1 MALPQ
6 IIILYGPPNAG
17 KGTQSHFLKQLLTDR
32 YHLDFGSELRNF
44 VLNNVGDIK
53 SEQEIV
59 NPAAKKEDVEVALR
73 LKRDMKASL
82 PVQSD
87 DLKYVIES
95 AIISCVE
102 RGQGMIVEGPGRLV
116 EEAKWLS
123 GFMDSKKASV
133 CIFHLYVSLEE
144 VLKRSETRY
153 YLPGVSQ
160 PFMSLTDATEY
171 GKKDNLTPYRRAE
184 DEDTEGTKQ
193 RYKMMYS
200 DNFAKIISIYQ
211 LGAKCQVFTLDGHQ
225 APELVSA
232 DIKEY
237 FKRFCGVEI

>member
-17 KGTQSHFLKQLLTDR
+17 KGTQSYFLTQLLKDR

-44 VLNNVGDIK
+44 VNNNIGDIK
-53 SEQEIV
+53 LDTEII
-59 NPAAKKEDVEVALR
+59 NPNCKKEDVEVALR
-73 LKRDMKASL
+73 LKKDMKASL
-82 PVQSD
+82 PVQSE

-95 AIISCVE
+95 AIVGCVE

-116 EEAKWLS
+116 EEAQWLS
-123 GFMDSKKASV
+123 GFMDSKNVSV

-144 VLKRSETRY
+144 VLKRSATRY
-153 YLPGVSQ
+153 YLPGVQQ
-160 PFMSLTDATEY
+160 PFKSLDEATNY
-171 GKKDNLTPYRRAE
+171 GQKDGLTPFRRSE

-193 RYKMMYS
+193 RYKILYS

-211 LGAKCQVFTLDGHQ
+211 LGAKCQIFTLDGHKS
-225 APELVSA
+225 PNLVSE
-232 DIKEY
+232 DIRTY
-237 FKRFCGVEI
+237 FKRFCDVEI

>member
-17 KGTQSHFLKQLLTDR
+17 KGTQSHFLKQLLSDR

-44 VLNNVGDIK
+44 VAKNVGDIK
-53 SEQEIV
+53 LDEMVI
-59 NPAAKKEDVEVALR
+59 NPDSKPEDVEVAKR
-73 LKRDMKASL
+73 LKTDMKASN
-82 PVQSD
+82 PAQSE

-95 AIISCVE
+95 AIHGCIA

-123 GFMDSKKASV
+123 GFMASKNVDV

-144 VLKRSETRY
+144 VLKRASSRY
-153 YLPGVSQ
+153 YLPGVTQ
-160 PFMSLTDATEY
+160 PFMSLEDATEY
-171 GKKDNLTPYRRAE
+171 GTKDQLVPFRRTE
-184 DEDTEGTKQ
+184 DEDVEGTKK
-193 RYKMMYS
+193 RYRTMYS

-211 LGAKCQVFTLDGHQ
+211 LIAKCAVYTLDGHQ
-225 APELVSA
+225 EPEKVSA
-232 DIKEY
+232 DIRKY
-237 FKRFCGVEI
+237 FKVFNDTEI